1 MDLQR
6 AHRLGV
12 RPTLVELRAKFGR
25 LRIVAI
31 VAGCS
36 IFFLTDGVLT
46 AVTYSAG
53 VFDYNA
59 FKLWVTIK
67 VQLCTLSLLVVI
79 SCPRCVKTSLILD
92 RSYVGVANSV
102 FPVHD
107 NISAWNG
114 IVRRISV
121 AA

>member
-1 MDLQR
+1 MQR

-31 VAGCS
+31 VVGCS

-59 FKLWVTIK
+59 FKLWVILDVNK
-67 VQLCTLSLLVVI
+67 LSLQLLLHDFMTPEY
-79 SCPRCVKTSLILD
+79 SSLL
-92 RSYVGVANSV
+92 N
-102 FPVHD
+102 
-107 NISAWNG
+107 
-114 IVRRISV
+114 
-121 AA
+121 